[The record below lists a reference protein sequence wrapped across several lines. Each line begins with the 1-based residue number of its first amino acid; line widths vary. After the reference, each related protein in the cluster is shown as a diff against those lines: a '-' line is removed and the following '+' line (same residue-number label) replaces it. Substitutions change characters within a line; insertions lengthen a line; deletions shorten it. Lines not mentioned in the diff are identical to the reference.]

1 MAGIY
6 IHIPFCKQACHYCDF
21 HFSTNTRLKAPML
34 QAIARELLIRKEYLS
49 SIQVKSIYLGG
60 GTPSLLE
67 AAALEALLAL
77 IAQHF
82 SLSEVMEITLEA
94 NPDDLTFSKLRA
106 LKAIGINRL
115 SIGVQSFQDSVLRH
129 LNRAHDGQKA
139 ISSVQLARKAGFD
152 NLSIDLMYAIPGAGQ
167 EIWKANLA
175 TALQLQTEHIAAYC
189 LTIEKNT
196 AFGHWHAGGK
206 LKAVEEEVAAEQ
218 FETLAEVLTAHHYEH
233 YEISNFSQ
241 PGYYSQHNKNYW
253 KQGHYLGV
261 GPGAHSYDGTT
272 RQYNVAHNQRYI
284 DSLQRG
290 EVPCTLETL
299 TRKDHIN
306 EYVMTSLRTQWGCD
320 MGWLKAKYDYV
331 LSPTKST
338 YIEQLIDNHLA
349 VVSGQ
354 KLLLTRQ
361 GKLLADRITMDL
373 FVD

>member
-21 HFSTNTRLKAPML
+21 HFSTNTRLKVPML
-34 QAIARELLIRKEYLS
+34 QAIAIELRMRKEYMGPV
-49 SIQVKSIYLGG
+49 QVQSIYLGG

-94 NPDDLTFSKLRA
+94 NPDDLTLAKLQA
-106 LKAIGINRL
+106 LRAIGINRL

-129 LNRAHDGQKA
+129 LNRAHDSQKA
-139 ISSVQLARKAGFD
+139 IASVRLAREAGFD
-152 NLSIDLMYAIPGAGQ
+152 NLSIDLMYAIPGASQ
-167 EIWKANLA
+167 EIWETNLA
-175 TALQLQTEHIAAYC
+175 TALQLQPEHIAAYC

-196 AFGHWHAGGK
+196 VFGRWHARGK
-206 LKAVEEEVAAEQ
+206 LKAVEEEVAAKQ
-218 FETLAEVLTAHHYEH
+218 FETLVEVLTTHHYEH

-241 PGYYSQHNKNYW
+241 PGYHSQHNTNYW

-261 GPGAHSYDGTT
+261 GPGAHSYDGAT

-290 EVPCTLETL
+290 IVPCTIEIL

-320 MGWLKAKYDYV
+320 MGWLKTQYAYV
-331 LSPTKST
+331 LEQTKST
-338 YIEQLIDNHLA
+338 YLEQLIDNQLA
-349 VVSGQ
+349 VVHGK

-361 GKLLADRITMDL
+361 GKLLADQITMDL